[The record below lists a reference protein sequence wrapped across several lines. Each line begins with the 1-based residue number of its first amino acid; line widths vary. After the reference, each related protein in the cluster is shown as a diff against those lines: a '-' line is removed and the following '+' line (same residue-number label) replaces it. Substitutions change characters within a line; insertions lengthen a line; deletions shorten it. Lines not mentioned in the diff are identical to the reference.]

1 MKRALGT
8 ALLLATIL
16 ARAED
21 APPLPP
27 AEVWPAPKL
36 IVKDATGGLLDA
48 NGKLWAWR
56 LKKDAGDGKDAW
68 AEPDRESI
76 EKAYASKEP
85 LLMTGAKLLLVHGEH
100 TVWLAREG
108 KSLCFSNGNK
118 WFERVPGRNTGV
130 FDGSA
135 ADIDKSLLV
144 FGTPGGVLSSAGI
157 GWQWIELIPE
167 AVRERKAAQ
176 PLHFVQDQAGTW
188 YAYYPELGSIW
199 KLACLRVRG
208 APPEDVCTYTLVAR
222 EIPVLDSLEGHG
234 VGEVA
239 RHPDGTKENP
249 ILLAGGVLLEKGA
262 LRPPEPP
269 AEKELKD
276 LAAALASD
284 KFEERDRAAKV
295 FLEDGKDGAWRY
307 SRLLLDA
314 DPSKNADPEYRSQI
328 LKAVLDR
335 VARFEPGRSRDYARQ
350 LQKLGVLDEAFV
362 KEKGGDYKNL
372 WIALEE
378 KGHWNRET
386 RVGFER
392 DRREARL
399 EWQNLWDRVHNRHV
413 LTFPINGEWNFDYAC
428 EELHQEVDGNSWN
441 DARRGYW
448 EDRERKALYLAMG
461 RGGVWRITNN
471 AEKAR
476 GIAFNDPA
484 NPDAAPKARCHLDAE
499 AILGRDAQQRLL
511 VVGTVKTVRFDEA
524 KKDWAEE
531 QTTAGIW
538 ALEEPKSE
546 KP

>member
-1 MKRALGT
+1 
-8 ALLLATIL
+8 
-16 ARAED
+16 
-21 APPLPP
+21 
-27 AEVWPAPKL
+27 VPKL

-48 NGKLWAWR
+48 SGKLWAWR
-56 LKKDAGDGKDAW
+56 LEKDAGNDKNI
-68 AEPDRESI
+68 DRESI

-85 LLMTGAKLLLVHGEH
+85 VLVTGAKLLLVHGEH

-108 KSLCFSNGNK
+108 KTLCFSNGSK
-118 WFERVPGRNTGV
+118 WFERAAGDDTGLL
-130 FDGSA
+130 DGGA
-135 ADIDKSLLV
+135 ADIDKTVLT
-144 FGTPGGVLSSAGI
+144 FGTQNGLLASAGA
-157 GWQWIELIPE
+157 GWQWLALIPE
-167 AVRERKAAQ
+167 ELRARKNAL
-176 PLHFVQDQAGTW
+176 PLRFVQDHAGAW
-188 YAYYPELGSIW
+188 YAYYPDLGSIW
-199 KLACLRVRG
+199 KLACLRVRVQ
-208 APPEDVCTYTLVAR
+208 APENGCMYLLEAH

-249 ILLAGGVLLEKGA
+249 ILLAGGVMLEKGV
-262 LRPPEPP
+262 LHSPEPP
-269 AEKELKD
+269 SEKELKE
-276 LAAALASD
+276 LAEALASD
-284 KFEERDRAAKV
+284 KFEERERAAKV
-295 FLEDGKDGAWRY
+295 LREDGKEGAWRF
-307 SRLLLDA
+307 SRLLLEA

-392 DRREARL
+392 DRRESRL

-413 LTFPINGEWNFDYAC
+413 MTFPINGEWNFDYAC
-428 EELHQEVDGNSWN
+428 EELHQEIDGVSWA
-441 DARRGYW
+441 DARRGCW

-461 RGGVWRITNN
+461 RGGVWRVTNN
-471 AEKAR
+471 AEKAS
-476 GIAFNDPA
+476 GIVFNEISEQKTP
-484 NPDAAPKARCHLDAE
+484 PKERLHLDAE

-511 VVGTVKTVRFDEA
+511 VVGTVMTSSFDEA
-524 KKDWAEE
+524 GKKWSEE
-531 QTTAGIW
+531 QKTAGIW
-538 ALEEPKSE
+538 ALEELKPE